1 MLEIMRNNASG
12 WIVKILF
19 AVIIFIFVFA
29 FGMSGL
35 NSSGDPTV
43 ATVNGQAIT
52 RAEYERMYERASENL
67 RRSNPDVSSAQLR
80 SPQFKQL
87 VLGQLISEKL
97 LLDQADKLGIR
108 ASDKEVAAGI
118 ASVAAF
124 KDANGNFDKQ
134 RYQAALR
141 EIRMTPAEFEESYRN
156 DLTMQR
162 VKDAVGAP
170 ADVSEP
176 QARQIFNWIGEQARI
191 DYIEVLP
198 VDFRKDVKVGE
209 AEIEAYY
216 KANQDRF
223 QIPAQVTLRTLAFTP
238 ANLAKYQTVTDDEIA
253 KYYAANKDGMQ
264 VPEQIHAR
272 HILVAVKDSDSE
284 AAQKKAK
291 ERIEKIYKEAKAG
304 ADFAKLAK
312 DNSDGPSAPNGGDLG
327 WFGKGAMV
335 PAFETAAFALK
346 KGEVSEPVKTQFGW
360 HVIKVEDKKEGA
372 TKTLEEAKDEIRTRL
387 AEEKASD
394 KANDLL
400 DQATDRLVSGMALAD
415 IASEL
420 GLKTVTTDP
429 MPAQY
434 LAQTFGMSADAAKA
448 VAGLTPGEAYKS
460 PVAVN
465 GGYMLVEKVEDTP
478 PSVMALDLVRQT
490 IVNTLQD
497 QKGAELAQNEADKI
511 HAALTGPD
519 AEAAAKRY
527 ASRIKTTK
535 AFNRQGNIPVL
546 GESQPLAKAAFNAK
560 NKDWFKLVYV
570 MPGGGAVVARL
581 NERIPAS
588 DASWKEQKQFW
599 LDQAGQNYRREAVA
613 AFMDDLSKNA
623 KVEIARP
630 DILK

>member
-1 MLEIMRNNASG
+1 MLEIMRKNASG

-67 RRSNPDVSSAQLR
+67 RRSNPDVSPAQLR

-97 LLDQADKLGIR
+97 LLDEARKLGIR

-118 ASVAAF
+118 ASVTAF
-124 KDANGNFDKQ
+124 KDAKGNFDRQ
-134 RYQAALR
+134 RYQGALR

-170 ADVSEP
+170 ADVSEA
-176 QARQIFNWIGEQARI
+176 QARQIFNWLGEKARI

-198 VDFRKDVKVGE
+198 VDFRKEVKVNE

-223 QIPAQVTLRTLAFTP
+223 KIPAQVTLRTLAFTP

-253 KYYAANKDGMQ
+253 KYYAANKDALQ
-264 VPEQIHAR
+264 DPEQIHAR
-272 HILVAVKDSDSE
+272 HILVAVKDSDSD
-284 AAQKKAK
+284 AAKKKAR

-312 DNSDGPSAPNGGDLG
+312 DNSDGPSAANGGDLG

-335 PAFETAAFALK
+335 PEFEKAAFALK

-360 HVIKVEDKKEGA
+360 HVIKVEDKKEGT
-372 TKTLEEAKDEIRTRL
+372 TKTLEEAKDEIKSRL

-400 DQATDRLVSGMALAD
+400 DQATDRLVSGMALTD

-420 GLKTVTTDP
+420 GLETETTDP

-434 LAQTFGMSADAAKA
+434 LGQTFGMSADAAKA
-448 VAGLTPGEAYKS
+448 VAALTPGEAYKS

-465 GGYMLVEKVEDTP
+465 GGYMLVEKLEDTP
-478 PSVMALDLVRQT
+478 PSVMALNLVRQT
-490 IVNTLQD
+490 IVNTLKD

-519 AEAAAKRY
+519 AEAAARKY
-527 ASRIKTTK
+527 GARIKTTK
-535 AFNRQGNIPVL
+535 AFNRQGNIPEL
-546 GESQPLAKAAFNAK
+546 GQSQPLAKAAFNAK
-560 NKDWFKLVYV
+560 DKNWFKLVYT

>member
-1 MLEIMRNNASG
+1 MRNNASG

-35 NSSGDPTV
+35 NNSGDPTV
-43 ATVNGQAIT
+43 ATVNGQTIS
-52 RAEYERMYERASENL
+52 RAEYEQMYQRASENL
-67 RRSNPDVSSAQLR
+67 RRSNPDLPSAQLR
-80 SPQFKQL
+80 SPEFKQM

-97 LLDQADKLGIR
+97 LLDQAQKLGIR
-108 ASDKEVAAGI
+108 ASDKEVAQGI

-124 KDANGNFDKQ
+124 KGPNGNFDKQ
-134 RYQAALR
+134 RYLAALN
-141 EIRMTPAEFEESYRN
+141 EIRMTPAEFEKSYRQ

-162 VKDAVGAP
+162 VKDAVGAS
-170 ADVSEP
+170 ADVSEA
-176 QARQIFNWIGEQARI
+176 QARQIFNWIGEKARL

-198 VDFRKDVKVGE
+198 TDFRKDVKVDE

-216 KANQDRF
+216 KANPDRF
-223 QIPAQVTLRTLAFTP
+223 KIPAQVTLRTLAFTP
-238 ANLAKYQTVTDDEIA
+238 AYLAKFQTVTDDEIQ
-253 KYYAANKDGMQ
+253 KYYAANKDALQ
-264 VPEQIHAR
+264 DPVQIHAR
-272 HILVAVKDSDSE
+272 HILVTVKDSDSE
-284 AAQKKAK
+284 AAKKKAK
-291 ERIEKIYKEAKAG
+291 ERIDKIYKEAKAG

-312 DNSDGPSAPNGGDLG
+312 NNSDGPSAANGGDLG

-335 PAFETAAFALK
+335 PDFEKAAFALK
-346 KGEVSEPVKTQFGW
+346 KGEVSEPIRTQFGW
-360 HVIKVEDKKEGA
+360 HVIKVEDKKEGT
-372 TKTLEEAKDEIRTRL
+372 TKTLEEARDEIKNRL

-400 DQATDRLVSGMALAD
+400 DQATDRLVSGMSLTN

-420 GLKTVTTDP
+420 GLETETTEP

-448 VAGLTPGEAYKS
+448 VADLTPGTAYKS
-460 PVAVN
+460 PVAVH
-465 GGYMLVEKVEDTP
+465 GGYMLVEKVENTP
-478 PSVMALDLVRQT
+478 PSIMALNLVRQT
-490 IVNTLQD
+490 IVNTLKD

-519 AEAAAKRY
+519 AAAAAKKY

-535 AFNRQGNIPVL
+535 AFNRQGNIPEL
-546 GESQPLAKAAFNAK
+546 GQSQPLAKAAFSAK
-560 NKDWFKLVYV
+560 GKDWFKLVYT
-570 MPGGGAVVARL
+570 MPSGGAVVARL

-588 DASWKEQKQFW
+588 DATWKEQKQFW
-599 LDQAGQNYRREAVA
+599 MDQAGQNYRREAIS

-623 KVEIARP
+623 TVEIARP

>member
-1 MLEIMRNNASG
+1 MRQNASG

-35 NSSGDPTV
+35 NNSGDPTV
-43 ATVNGQAIT
+43 ATVNGEAIT
-52 RAEYERMYERASENL
+52 RAEYEQMYQRAAENL
-67 RRSNPDVSSAQLR
+67 RRSNPDLPSAQLR
-80 SPQFKQL
+80 SPQFKQM

-97 LLDQADKLGIR
+97 LLDQARKLGIR

-124 KDANGNFDKQ
+124 KDAKGNFDQQ

-141 EIRMTPAEFEESYRN
+141 GIRLTPAEFEQSYRR

-170 ADVSEP
+170 ADVSEA
-176 QARQIFNWIGEQARI
+176 QARQIFDWIGEQVCL

-198 VDFRKDVKVGE
+198 ADFRKDVKVGE
-209 AEIEAYY
+209 TEIEAYY

-223 QIPAQVTLRTLAFTP
+223 KIPAQVTLRTLAFTP

-253 KYYAANKDGMQ
+253 KYYAANKDSLHE
-264 VPEQIHAR
+264 PEQIHAR

-284 AAQKKAK
+284 AAKQKAK

-335 PAFETAAFALK
+335 PDFEKAAFALK

-360 HVIKVEDKKEGA
+360 HVIKVEDKKEGTA
-372 TKTLEEAKDEIRTRL
+372 ETLEQARDEIKSRL

-400 DQATDRLVSGMALAD
+400 DQATDRLVSGMSLTK

-420 GLKTVTTDP
+420 GLGTETTDP

-448 VAGLTPGEAYKS
+448 VAGLAPGAAYKS

-465 GGYMLVEKVEDTP
+465 GGYMLVEKVEDIP
-478 PSVMALDLVRQT
+478 PSIMALNLVRQT
-490 IVNTLQD
+490 IVNTLKD

-519 AEAAAKRY
+519 AKAAAKKY
-527 ASRIKTTK
+527 ASRIKTSK
-535 AFNRQGNIPVL
+535 PFNRQGNIPGL
-546 GESQPLAKAAFNAK
+546 GQSQPLTKAAFNAK
-560 NKDWFKLVYV
+560 DKDWFKLVYT

-588 DASWKEQKQFW
+588 DALWKEQKQFW
-599 LDQAGQNYRREAVA
+599 MDQAGQNYRREAVA

-623 KVEIARP
+623 DVKIARP

>member
-19 AVIIFIFVFA
+19 AVIIFIFIFA

-43 ATVNGQAIT
+43 ATVNGQAIS
-52 RAEYERMYERASENL
+52 RAEYEQMYQRAAENI
-67 RRSNPDVSSAQLR
+67 RRTNPDVDQAQLR
-80 SPQFKQL
+80 SPQFKQM

-97 LLDQADKLGIR
+97 LLDQAQKLGIR

-118 ASVAAF
+118 AAVAAF

-141 EIRMTPAEFEESYRN
+141 GIHMTPAEFEENYRK
-156 DLTMQR
+156 DLTMQQ

-170 ADVSEP
+170 ADVSEA
-176 QARQIFNWIGEQARI
+176 QARQIFDWISEQARL

-198 VDFRKDVKVGE
+198 VDFRKDVTVGE

-223 QIPAQVTLRTLAFTP
+223 KIPAQVTLRTLAFTP
-238 ANLAKYQTVTDDEIA
+238 ANLAKYQTVTDDEIK
-253 KYYAANKDGMQ
+253 KYYAANQDAMQ
-264 VPEQIHAR
+264 EPEQIHAR

-284 AAQKKAK
+284 AAKKKAK
-291 ERIEKIYKEAKAG
+291 ERIDKIYQEAKAG

-335 PAFETAAFALK
+335 PDFEKAAFALN
-346 KGEVSEPVKTQFGW
+346 KGEVSEPVKTRFGW
-360 HVIKVEDKKEGA
+360 HVIKVEDKKAGT
-372 TKTLEEAKDEIRTRL
+372 TKTLEEARDEIKSRL

-400 DQATDRLVSGMALAD
+400 DQATDRLVSGMSLTK
-415 IASEL
+415 IGSEL
-420 GLKTVTTDP
+420 GLEPQTTDP

-448 VAGLTPGEAYKS
+448 VAALAPGTAYKS

-478 PSVMALDLVRQT
+478 PSVMALDLVRPT
-490 IVNTLQD
+490 IVNTLKD
-497 QKGAELAQNEADKI
+497 QKGAELAQNAADKI

-519 AEAAAKRY
+519 AAAAAKKY

-535 AFNRQGNIPVL
+535 PFNRQGNIPEL
-546 GESQPLAKAAFNAK
+546 GQSQPLAKAAFNAK
-560 NKDWFKLVYV
+560 NKDWFKLVYN

-588 DASWKEQKQFW
+588 DAIWKEQKKFW
-599 LDQAGQNYRREAVA
+599 MDQAGQNYRREAVA

-623 KVEIARP
+623 QVKIARP

>member
-35 NSSGDPTV
+35 NNSGDPTV
-43 ATVNGQAIT
+43 ATVNDQTIS
-52 RAEYERMYERASENL
+52 RAEYQQMYERAAENL
-67 RRSNPDVSSAQLR
+67 RRSNPDLPSAQLR
-80 SPQFKQL
+80 SPEFKQM

-97 LLDQADKLGIR
+97 LMDQAEKLGIR
-108 ASDKEVAAGI
+108 ASDKEVAQGI

-134 RYQAALR
+134 RYLAALR
-141 EIRMTPAEFEESYRN
+141 EIRMTPSEFEASYRQ
-156 DLTMQR
+156 DLTMQK
-162 VKDAVGAP
+162 VKDAVGAT
-170 ADVSEP
+170 ADVSES
-176 QARQIFNWIGEQARI
+176 QARQIFDWLGERVSL

-198 VDFRKDVKVGE
+198 ADFRNAVKVDE

-223 QIPAQVTLRTLAFTP
+223 QIPAQVTLRTLSFTP
-238 ANLAKYQTVTDDEIA
+238 AYLAKFQTVTDDEIA
-253 KYYAANKDGMQ
+253 EYYAANKDTMQ

-272 HILVAVKDSDSE
+272 HILVTVKDSDSE

-291 ERIEKIYKEAKAG
+291 ERIDKIYKEARAG
-304 ADFAKLAK
+304 ANFAKLAE

-335 PAFETAAFALK
+335 PAFEKAAFALD
-346 KGEVSEPVKTQFGW
+346 KGEVSEPVKTRFGW
-360 HVIKVEDKKEGA
+360 HVIKVEDKKEGS
-372 TKTLEEAKDEIRTRL
+372 TKTLEEAKAEIKNRL
-387 AEEKASD
+387 AEEKGSD

-400 DQATDRLVSGMALAD
+400 DQATDRLVSGMSLND

-420 GLKTVTTDP
+420 GIETESTDP

-434 LAQTFGMSADAAKA
+434 LAQTFGMSADTAKA
-448 VAGLTPGEAYKS
+448 VTDLAPGTAYKS
-460 PVAVN
+460 PVAIN
-465 GGYMLVEKVEDTP
+465 GGYMLVEKVEDIA

-490 IVNTLQD
+490 IVNTLKD
-497 QKGAELAQNEADKI
+497 QKGAELAQTEADKI

-519 AEAAAKRY
+519 ADAAAKKY
-527 ASRIKTTK
+527 ASRIKTTQP
-535 AFNRQGNIPVL
+535 FNRQGNIAGL
-546 GESQPLAKAAFNAK
+546 GQSQPLAKAAFKAEG
-560 NKDWFKLVYV
+560 KDWFDLVYT

-588 DASWKEQKQFW
+588 DAQWKDQKQFW
-599 LDQAGQNYRREAVA
+599 MDQAGQNYRREAVA

-623 KVEIARP
+623 QVEIARP

>member
-1 MLEIMRNNASG
+1 MLEIMRKNASG

-43 ATVNGQAIT
+43 ATVNGQVIT
-52 RAEYERMYERASENL
+52 RAEYEQMSQRAAENL
-67 RRSNPDVSSAQLR
+67 RRANPDLPPAQLR
-80 SPQFKQL
+80 SPEFKQM
-87 VLGQLISEKL
+87 VLGQLISDKL
-97 LLDQADKLGIR
+97 LLDQAEKLGIR
-108 ASDKEVAAGI
+108 ASDKEVAQGI
-118 ASVAAF
+118 ANLAAF
-124 KDANGNFDKQ
+124 KDTDGRFNKE
-134 RYQAALR
+134 RYLAALR
-141 EIRMTPAEFEESYRN
+141 QARLTPAEFEADFRR

-162 VKDAVGAP
+162 VKDAVAAS
-170 ADVSEP
+170 ADVSEA
-176 QARQIFNWIGEQARI
+176 QARQVFDWLGEQARL

-198 VDFRKDVKVGE
+198 VDFRKQVKVGQ

-223 QIPAQVTLRTLAFTP
+223 KIPAQVTLRTIAFTP
-238 ANLAKYQTVTDDEIA
+238 ANLAKYQTVSDDEVKA
-253 KYYAANKDGMQ
+253 YYAAHMDAMQ
-264 VPEQIHAR
+264 EPEQIHAR

-284 AAQKKAK
+284 AAKKKAV
-291 ERIEKIYKEAKAG
+291 ERIEKIYKEAEAG

-312 DNSDGPSAPNGGDLG
+312 DNSDGPSGPNGGDLG

-335 PAFETAAFALK
+335 PDFEAAAFALD
-346 KGEVSEPVKTQFGW
+346 KGGISKPVKTRFGW
-360 HVIKVEDKKEGA
+360 HVIKVEDKKAGTE
-372 TKTLEEAKDEIRTRL
+372 KTLEEATDEIKTRL

-394 KANDLL
+394 TANDLL
-400 DQATDRLVSGMALAD
+400 DQATDRLVSGMALSD
-415 IASEL
+415 IAAEL
-420 GLKTVTTDP
+420 GIEADTTDP

-448 VAGLTPGEAYKS
+448 VADLAPGTAYKS
-460 PVAVN
+460 PVAVH
-465 GGYMLVEKVEDTP
+465 GGYMLVEKVENTA
-478 PSVMALDLVRQT
+478 PSVMALQLVRQT
-490 IVNTLQD
+490 IVNTLTD

-511 HAALTGPD
+511 LKALTGPD
-519 AEAAAKRY
+519 TKSAGRKY
-527 ASRIKTTK
+527 GSRIKTT
-535 AFNRQGNIPVL
+535 APFNRQGIIPDL
-546 GESQPLAKAAFNAK
+546 GQSQPLAKAAFDAEG
-560 NKDWFKLVYV
+560 KDWFQLVYT

-588 DASWKEQKQFW
+588 DETWKEQKQFW
-599 LDQAGQNYRREAVA
+599 MDQAGQNYRREALA